1 MPASSLFAGLIST
14 EFKTL
19 HVQMI
24 TELISGCSVTCTVTF
39 GVTLYNDCP
48 NCLFDPIGNKSA
60 NRYQTGGPAP
70 FTVGQCPMC
79 AGVGKIPDEQTSTLS
94 LAPIYDYKSWIP
106 GITSNVRS
114 PNGFVQTISAFST
127 YDTLKQAKEVI
138 MDTAIDS
145 STRARFE
152 RFGEPE
158 PCGMGA
164 SSFVLTMWKR
174 IENG

>member
-1 MPASSLFAGLIST
+1 MSNFTNLLDNN
-14 EFKTL
+14 FKQL
-19 HVQMI
+19 YIDMI
-24 TELISGCSVTCTVTF
+24 TEVVRACSVTCTVTF
-39 GVTLYNDCP
+39 GITLWTDCS
-48 NCLFDPIGNKSA
+48 NCTFDAIGNKSA

-79 AGVGKIPDEQTSTLS
+79 AGAGKIPDEQTASIS
-94 LAPIYDYKSWIP
+94 LAPVYDYKSWIP
-106 GITSNVRS
+106 GLASNVQS
-114 PNGFVQTISAFST
+114 PNGFVQTISVFST
-127 YDTLKQAKEVI
+127 YDTLRQAKEVI

-152 RFGEPE
+152 KHREPE

-174 IENG
+174 VENG